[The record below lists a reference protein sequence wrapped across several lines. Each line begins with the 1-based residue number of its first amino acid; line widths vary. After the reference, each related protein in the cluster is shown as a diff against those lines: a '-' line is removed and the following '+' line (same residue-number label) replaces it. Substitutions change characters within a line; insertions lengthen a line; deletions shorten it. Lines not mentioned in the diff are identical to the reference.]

1 MTVRELEQHVRC
13 LVAFVDKL
21 PTEKKEPAIL
31 FAILNLVE
39 SLNNELLKLGLLEI
53 AKSLIMSK
61 AVAKN
66 GDPVA
71 DPSFYIH

>member
-13 LVAFVDKL
+13 LVAFVDEL

-31 FAILNLVE
+31 FAILNLIE
-39 SLNNELLKLGLLEI
+39 SLDNELLKLGLLEI

-66 GDPVA
+66 GGPVA